1 MVGKESPFVR
11 SSKTVLD
18 SGLHAVDSGFQALDS
33 RFFVSGTWTRDSL
46 SCIPDSKAQDSGF
59 HKQKFLA
66 FRNPDYLTYIH
77 FIDAP

>member
-33 RFFVSGTWTRDSL
+33 RFFVSGTWTRDSN
-46 SCIPDSKAQDSGF
+46 
-59 HKQKFLA
+59 
-66 FRNPDYLTYIH
+66 R
-77 FIDAP
+77 